1 MRSRYIIVEKITF
14 SWVVFSNEICIHR
27 QIVKKKKKG
36 KGDFRMAQYGIRDIT
51 DLVLK
56 ARTRVK
62 IGNQT
67 FQPGQPVVYFTTAQ
81 TATLE
86 GAATQVYAQ
95 G

>member
-1 MRSRYIIVEKITF
+1 
-14 SWVVFSNEICIHR
+14 
-27 QIVKKKKKG
+27 
-36 KGDFRMAQYGIRDIT
+36 MAQYGIRDIT

-56 ARTRVK
+56 ARNRMR
-62 IGNQT
+62 IGNQV

-95 G
+95 GGHGFPRLIAWEGEENYAFAA

>member
-1 MRSRYIIVEKITF
+1 
-14 SWVVFSNEICIHR
+14 
-27 QIVKKKKKG
+27 
-36 KGDFRMAQYGIRDIT
+36 MAHYGIRDIT

-56 ARTRVK
+56 ARTRMK

>member
-1 MRSRYIIVEKITF
+1 MRYVYIDKLL
-14 SWVVFSNEICIHR
+14 R
-27 QIVKKKKKG
+27 KKKG

-86 GAATQVYAQ
+86 GAATQDYAQ

>member
-1 MRSRYIIVEKITF
+1 MRYVYIGKLL
-14 SWVVFSNEICIHR
+14 R
-27 QIVKKKKKG
+27 KKKG

-67 FQPGQPVVYFTTAQ
+67 FQPGQPVVPLLRLQRLKVLLRKFMLRVKCRLPFL
-81 TATLE
+81 ATKR
-86 GAATQVYAQ
+86 
-95 G
+95 